1 MTDSTCD
8 YIIVDGVNELRVI
21 DASDKARAATVVIA
35 EKAAYTIPNEI
46 PV

>member
-1 MTDSTCD
+1 VTDSTCD
-8 YIIVDGVNELRVI
+8 YIIVDGVNELG
-21 DASDKARAATVVIA
+21 VIA